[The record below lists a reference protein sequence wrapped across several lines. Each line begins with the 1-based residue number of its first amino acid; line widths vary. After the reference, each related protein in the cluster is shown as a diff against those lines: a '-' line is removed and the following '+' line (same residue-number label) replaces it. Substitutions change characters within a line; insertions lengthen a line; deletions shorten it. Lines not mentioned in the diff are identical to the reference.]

1 MVKIISNEINKIFYR
16 KTIYIF
22 VTILLLITLFNLIGA
37 IVTNNYMS
45 VKDSGQTFPL
55 TLFNAVASF
64 IIPIFIIVLI
74 GNMIT
79 DEYNDGSLK
88 LSLLRP
94 ISRNQLLLGKLSSM
108 LIVCMTLLMFL
119 LVIGYALGIAVFG
132 LGDGFFIK
140 GRDLSLTQGIL
151 FTLLT
156 YGLSLISYLSFGTLI
171 LFISMVIQN
180 SGAVVAIG
188 MSILLSSLVI
198 GQVFVKLSPYLITSY
213 FNTFS
218 LLTSALEIKRI
229 VLGFTIVIFYGVIMY
244 ALSSL
249 IFNRKDILI

>member
-1 MVKIISNEINKIFYR
+1 
-16 KTIYIF
+16 
-22 VTILLLITLFNLIGA
+22 
-37 IVTNNYMS
+37 
-45 VKDSGQTFPL
+45 
-55 TLFNAVASF
+55 
-64 IIPIFIIVLI
+64 
-74 GNMIT
+74 
-79 DEYNDGSLK
+79 
-88 LSLLRP
+88 
-94 ISRNQLLLGKLSSM
+94 
-108 LIVCMTLLMFL
+108 
-119 LVIGYALGIAVFG
+119 
-132 LGDGFFIK
+132 
-140 GRDLSLTQGIL
+140 
-151 FTLLT
+151 
-156 YGLSLISYLSFGTLI
+156 
-171 LFISMVIQN
+171 MVIQN